1 MEIALWIAAVV
12 LIAVGVAGTVL
23 PALPGVPLIFAGV
36 LLAAWIDDFQR
47 IGSVTLTVLGVLT
60 AVGIVIDY
68 VAAATTARRAGASR
82 QGVIGAAVG
91 TLAGIFSGLWGLVF
105 MPLLGAVVGELIAN
119 KDALTAGRVGVA
131 TWVGLLIAAAIKI
144 AIAFAMVGVFI
155 AALVF

>member
-144 AIAFAMVGVFI
+144 AIAFAMVGVFT

>member
-1 MEIALWIAAVV
+1 MEIALWIGAVV

-47 IGSVTLTVLGVLT
+47 IGTVTLTVLGVLT
-60 AVGIVIDY
+60 AVGVVIDY

-119 KDALTAGRVGVA
+119 KDALTAGRVGLA
-131 TWVGLLIAAAIKI
+131 TWVGLLIAAAIKV
-144 AIAFAMVGVFI
+144 AIAFAMVGVFV